1 MSTYDIVGTF
11 YIYRLHNDVVSLDLF
26 PGANKYLLRFFYREI
41 EIWRAL
47 AGRPAVSSLLQ
58 RFWQSTSNYCTPW
71 RDPGANF
78 PVIFQPPDFTCA
90 RIIFALCLVPI
101 RLWNQKEHT
110 QMRWG
115 SICWIPC
122 FCETFSVIGPKW
134 RTNQSQCRNMIVFF
148 IVTYICVRRC
158 GIQLTVRRV

>member
-58 RFWQSTSNYCTPW
+58 RF
-71 RDPGANF
+71 
-78 PVIFQPPDFTCA
+78 
-90 RIIFALCLVPI
+90 
-101 RLWNQKEHT
+101 
-110 QMRWG
+110 
-115 SICWIPC
+115 
-122 FCETFSVIGPKW
+122 
-134 RTNQSQCRNMIVFF
+134 
-148 IVTYICVRRC
+148 
-158 GIQLTVRRV
+158 